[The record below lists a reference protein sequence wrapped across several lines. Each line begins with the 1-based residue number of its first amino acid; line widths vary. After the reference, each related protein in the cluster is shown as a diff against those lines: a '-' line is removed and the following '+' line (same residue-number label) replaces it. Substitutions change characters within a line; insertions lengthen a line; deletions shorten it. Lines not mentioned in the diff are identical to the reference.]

1 MKKIVIILFLLI
13 TSFAYSQYS
22 YSVKLKGVTTPELA
36 KSPSEYIEMTFK
48 TNPSFNDSLDAIEF
62 KLEIPIVH
70 NAFKYMIEEE
80 GYHLIIFNR
89 VKLEEKKE

>member
-1 MKKIVIILFLLI
+1 MKHIIIIFLFSTNLL
-13 TSFAYSQYS
+13 YSQYS
-22 YSVKLKGVTTPELA
+22 YSVKLNGITTPELA
-36 KSPSEYIEMTFK
+36 KSPSEYIGMTFK
-48 TNPSFNDSLDAIEF
+48 TNPAFNDSLDAIEF

-80 GYHLIIFNR
+80 GYRLILFNR